1 MEIKTEEV
9 FHNGDA
15 PFNRVHAA
23 VGVYQNT
30 GQGHPENFSHFA
42 LMAVFRANVMKFRIS
57 IAVVQK
63 PSSMR
68 NDCINVG
75 SGIMNYV
82 FVDQCKSLC
91 LWWRMCIK

>member
-30 GQGHPENFSHFA
+30 GQGHPENYSHFA
-42 LMAVFRANVMKFRIS
+42 LMAVFRAYENS
-57 IAVVQK
+57 
-63 PSSMR
+63 
-68 NDCINVG
+68 
-75 SGIMNYV
+75 
-82 FVDQCKSLC
+82 
-91 LWWRMCIK
+91 

>member
-30 GQGHPENFSHFA
+30 GQGHPENYSHFE
-42 LMAVFRANVMKFRIS
+42 LMAVF
-57 IAVVQK
+57 
-63 PSSMR
+63 SS
-68 NDCINVG
+68 
-75 SGIMNYV
+75 
-82 FVDQCKSLC
+82 QCYE
-91 LWWRMCIK
+91 